1 MNTVN
6 LQLAL
11 HDITYMAEARVWCRE
26 KFGMPNHYRTIT
38 PEGQQIY
45 PLVCA
50 VRWRYVG
57 HGIFEFAFEHDA
69 VLFTLRWT

>member
-6 LQLAL
+6 IVSYQ

-26 KFGMPNHYRTIT
+26 KFGNPSFYRTIT
-38 PEGQQIY
+38 PGGQQIA

-57 HGIFEFAFEHDA
+57 HGKFTFAFEYDA
-69 VLFTLRWT
+69 IQFALRWA